1 MSIHILYTLA
11 FYYISNDF
19 YLAAAITIENL
30 GTAYVESIFV
40 G

>member
-11 FYYISNDF
+11 FYYISTDF
-19 YLAAAITIENL
+19 YLAAETTIENL